1 MRRKLTF
8 LQRKTPALLLTE
20 FATGCAL
27 AVLACSASAQAQTV
41 SARGQGQEI
50 SFSRTVFP
58 IMEKAGCP
66 ACHNPNG
73 VASATRLHFP
83 EEGATADRLDA
94 FGKSLVILVDR
105 QQPENSLLFKKPT
118 LRVSHGGGLRIKHG
132 SPEEATLLSWVK
144 VLASLSGDELAKA
157 RAYNQF
163 KTQRAG
169 VPMPVLRRLTHSQY
183 NNTVRDLL
191 GDHTSPANQFPQDD
205 YVNGFTDQ
213 YESEGFSPI
222 LEEGY
227 VDAAERLA
235 VNAFRN
241 GDTNH
246 LIPCAPS
253 AACRTTFVRQFGRK
267 AFRRPLDEQE
277 IHRYVALFNS
287 ERDFMKGAQLV
298 VEAMLQ
304 SPNFLFRL
312 DATPKPSL
320 RPYAIAS
327 RLSYTLWDTM
337 PDDRLLAAA
346 ARGELKTPDG
356 VDRIARGMLKDPR
369 AHEALDT
376 FVSQWLR
383 FDRMLTATRD
393 RRRYPQYTRETA
405 VAMTQ
410 EALYFIGDLVWN
422 NRNFMDAFTANYGFV
437 NADLALIYGV
447 PAPEHEF
454 DRVTFPATSE
464 RGGLLGQAL
473 FLSLSSKPEDTS
485 LTGRGLFVRE
495 QFLCQHVPPPPP
507 GVNTNLPASTEAHP
521 QTNRDRMSEHATNAM
536 CASCHRLIDPIG
548 FGLEKFDAVGAR
560 REEFKLTFYNMGHG
574 GGGRRTPPKSVMLPI
589 NSKGSVVGIPNS
601 EFSSPKELGAILAAS
616 TQCQQC
622 VVKQYFRYAMGRM
635 ETLADAPVLNRVL
648 EDFKKSNYNFQELM
662 LSMVRSEGSVGEER
676 NTNVAVHH
684 QTESNIASALP

>member
-1 MRRKLTF
+1 MRGLWTF
-8 LQRKTPALLLTE
+8 LKRTTPAH
-20 FATGCAL
+20 AAVCAL
-27 AVLACSASAQAQTV
+27 AVLTCCSLAQAEEV
-41 SARGQGQEI
+41 SFAR
-50 SFSRTVFP
+50 SVYPVF
-58 IMEKAGCP
+58 EKAGCP
-66 ACHNPNG
+66 ACHNSNG
-73 VASATRLHFP
+73 VASGTRLHFP
-83 EEGATADRLDA
+83 EEGASADRLDA
-94 FGKSLVILVDR
+94 FGKSLIILVDR

-118 LRVSHGGGLRIKHG
+118 QRVSHGGGQRIKPG
-132 SPEEATLLSWVK
+132 SPEEATLLAWVK
-144 VLASLSGDELAKA
+144 VLANLSGDELAKA
-157 RAYNQF
+157 REYNHL
-163 KTQRAG
+163 KPESAG
-169 VPMPVLRRLTHSQY
+169 VLAPVLRRLTHSQY

-191 GDHTSPANQFPQDD
+191 GDRTSPADQFPQDD

-213 YESEGFSPI
+213 YESENLSPI

-227 VDAAERLA
+227 VDAAEHLA
-235 VNAFRN
+235 ANAFRN

-253 AACRTTFVRQFGRK
+253 VACRTAFVKDFGRK

-277 IHRYVALFNS
+277 IRRYVALFDR
-287 ERDFMKGAQLV
+287 EQGFTKGAQLV

-312 DATPKPSL
+312 DATPRPSL
-320 RPYAIAS
+320 RPYATAS

-337 PDDRLLAAA
+337 PDAALLAAA
-346 ARGELKTPDG
+346 ARGDLNTSDG
-356 VDRIARGMLKDPR
+356 VSRIAQGMLKDPR
-369 AHEALDT
+369 AHQALDT

-422 NRNFMDAFTANYGFV
+422 NKNFMDAFTANYGFV

-447 PAPEHEF
+447 PAPAHEF
-454 DRVTFPATSE
+454 DRVTFPASSE
-464 RGGLLGQAL
+464 RAGLLGQAL
-473 FLSLSSKPEDTS
+473 FLSLTSKPEDAS

-521 QTNRDRMSEHATNAM
+521 QTNRDRMSEHTTNPT

-548 FGLEKFDAVGAR
+548 YGLEKFDAVGAR
-560 REEFKLTFYNMGHG
+560 REEFKLTFFNMGHG

-589 NSKGSVVGIPNS
+589 DTKGSVVGVAQS
-601 EFSSPKELGAILAAS
+601 DFSSPKELGAVLAAS
-616 TQCQQC
+616 AQCQQC

-635 ETLADAPVLNRVL
+635 ETPADAPVLDRIL
-648 EDFKKSNYNFQELM
+648 EDFRKSDFHFQDLM
-662 LSMVRSEGSVGEER
+662 LSTVRSRESAGDER
-676 NTNVAVHH
+676 NTYVAVHH
-684 QTESNIASALP
+684 QTQSPVASALP

>member
-1 MRRKLTF
+1 MRGLLTF
-8 LQRKTPALLLTE
+8 FPRVVAPVP
-20 FATGCAL
+20 GCAL
-27 AVLACSASAQAQTV
+27 ALLTCCALAQAQEV
-41 SARGQGQEI
+41 SFAR
-50 SFSRTVFP
+50 SVYP
-58 IMEKAGCP
+58 IFEKAGCP

-118 LRVSHGGGLRIKHG
+118 QRVSHGGGLRIKPG
-132 SPEEATLLSWVK
+132 TPEEATLLSWVK
-144 VLASLSGDELAKA
+144 VLANLSGDELAKA
-157 RAYNQF
+157 REYDQVKPEMAILP
-163 KTQRAG
+163 A
-169 VPMPVLRRLTHSQY
+169 PVLRRLTHSQY

-191 GDHTSPANQFPQDD
+191 GDRTSPADQFPQDD

-213 YESEGFSPI
+213 YESENLSPI

-227 VDAAERLA
+227 VDAAEHLA
-235 VNAFRN
+235 ANAFRN

-246 LIPCAPS
+246 LVPCAPS
-253 AACRTTFVRQFGRK
+253 VACRTTFVREFGRK

-277 IHRYVALFNS
+277 IRRYVALFNH
-287 ERDFMKGAQLV
+287 ERDFTKGAQLV

-312 DATPKPSL
+312 DATPKPAL
-320 RPYAIAS
+320 RPYATAS

-337 PDDRLLAAA
+337 PDASLMAAA
-346 ARGELKTPDG
+346 ARGDLNTPEG
-356 VDRIARGMLKDPR
+356 VTRIAQGMLKDPK
-369 AHEALDT
+369 AHQALDT

-447 PAPEHEF
+447 PAPAHEF

-464 RGGLLGQAL
+464 RAGLLGQAL
-473 FLSLSSKPEDTS
+473 VLSLSSKPEDSS

-521 QTNRDRMSEHATNAM
+521 QTNRDRMSEHTTNAT

-548 FGLEKFDAVGAR
+548 YGLEKFDAVGAR
-560 REEFKLTFYNMGHG
+560 REEFKLTFIKAGHG
-574 GGGRRTPPKSVMLPI
+574 GGGRRTPPKSVMLPLDTR
-589 NSKGSVVGIPNS
+589 GSVVGIPHS
-601 EFSSPKELGAILAAS
+601 DFTSPKELGAVLAAS
-616 TQCQQC
+616 AQCQQC
-622 VVKQYFRYAMGRM
+622 IVKQYFRYAMGRM
-635 ETLADAPVLNRVL
+635 ETLADRPVLDRIL
-648 EDFKKSNYNFQELM
+648 EDFRKSDFRFQELM
-662 LSMVRSEGSVGEER
+662 LSMVRSREFGGEER
-676 NTNVAVHH
+676 NTYVAVHH
-684 QTESNIASALP
+684 QTQSSLAAALP